1 MSNILENYSILGK
14 QLEEIQK
21 NMAEIEN
28 NEDFKKEILFKKDLE
43 KVIKNHGMTRE
54 KALAALGGVD
64 RESLESKEKNGKSR
78 KKRKLKVYT
87 NPHTGDVI
95 ETRGGNHAVIKEWKA
110 EYGADEVE
118 SWLQL
123 TD

>member
-43 KVIKNHGMTRE
+43 KVIKNH
-54 KALAALGGVD
+54 
-64 RESLESKEKNGKSR
+64 
-78 KKRKLKVYT
+78 
-87 NPHTGDVI
+87 
-95 ETRGGNHAVIKEWKA
+95 
-110 EYGADEVE
+110 
-118 SWLQL
+118 
-123 TD
+123 

>member
-1 MSNILENYSILGK
+1 
-14 QLEEIQK
+14 
-21 NMAEIEN
+21 
-28 NEDFKKEILFKKDLE
+28 
-43 KVIKNHGMTRE
+43 MTRE